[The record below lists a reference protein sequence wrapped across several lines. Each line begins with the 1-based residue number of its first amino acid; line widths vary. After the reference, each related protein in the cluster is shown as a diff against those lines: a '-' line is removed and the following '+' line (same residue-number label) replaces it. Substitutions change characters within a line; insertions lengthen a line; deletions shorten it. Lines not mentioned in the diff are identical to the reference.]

1 MKNILAENMLRFGTM
16 NLSEMQLKHILTEAK
31 APVVSQASLLNIT
44 PQDLQP
50 FVDKL
55 NGVFAAAAREGIN
68 KDTVLASGITP
79 TNQYIELRV
88 ESRKNASNII
98 ENNYTIIAPGDKAND
113 HFANVAHMVD
123 FPFRGNVSGGFRQY
137 KNTPKDKAPA
147 VASEPGAYNLQ
158 RNMTISGTGD
168 FNQDWYNNFMERSKG
183 SVIIRLKQ
191 IFCKNKDI
199 SKTGIG
205 AAAIVSQNGQ
215 VKGHDRN
222 GFTSNTYTS
231 NIYPYLINPYIDTQT
246 EIRAAIEELVEKK
259 YAAFNA
265 AITSQT
271 PE

>member
-1 MKNILAENMLRFGTM
+1 MKKLLAENMIRFGTK
-16 NLSEMQLKHILTEAK
+16 NLSEMQLKHILTEAN

-55 NGVFAAAAREGIN
+55 NGVFAAAASEGIN

-88 ESRKNASNII
+88 ESRKNDASNII

-123 FPFRGNVSGGFRQY
+123 FPFRNISSGFRQY
-137 KNTPKDKAPA
+137 KNTPKDEAPT

-168 FNQDWYNNFMERSKG
+168 FNRNWYNNFMERSKG
-183 SVIIRLKQ
+183 SVIIRLKN

-199 SKTGIG
+199 RKTGNG

-215 VKGHDRN
+215 VKGHDQN
-222 GFTSNTYTS
+222 GFVSNTYTS
-231 NIYPYLINPYIDTQT
+231 KIYPYLINPYIAAQT